1 MAAASLGHDTDQV
14 MIFTVRIPKAA
25 IAVTLVIAGVA
36 AVATVCA
43 AVWTAFGVAKADPS
57 QGGKS
62 RSRIEPLP

>member
-1 MAAASLGHDTDQV
+1 